1 MCVFVL
7 LCIMH
12 RSASIHAI
20 NIDLI
25 GNLGISENFG
35 TVDFDT
41 LTFPPTLRVDYVR
54 VYQRSDSINI
64 GCDPEDF
71 PTAAYIEKY
80 VAIFSFR
87 CRG

>member
-1 MCVFVL
+1 MTDVKQVSLNLGMAQGFQV
-7 LCIMH
+7 ID
-12 RSASIHAI
+12 AD
-20 NIDLI
+20 IDLF
-25 GNLGISENFG
+25 LPA
-35 TVDFDT
+35 TMM
-41 LTFPPTLRVDYVR
+41 VDYVR